1 MRNYSVAMKFF
12 KLIFIISCFFLN
24 SAAADQLDSRLTEL
38 FDKLYIAENKNEIIN
53 LTHDIWKIWDETN
66 DPKIEADYHRGL
78 EAMRIGDF
86 VMSIDFFTRVIE
98 KNPDFAEGWN
108 KRATVYYILGQ
119 FDKSMIDINKT
130 LLLEPR
136 HFGAMDGMGLIFI
149 QLQQYDK
156 AIKIYDQ
163 MLEIFP
169 HSADT
174 LAKKN
179 LVQKYISQS
188 I

>member
-1 MRNYSVAMKFF
+1 MKFF
-12 KLIFIISCFFLN
+12 KLIFLISFFFLN
-24 SAAADQLDSRLTEL
+24 SVAADQLDSRLTEL
-38 FDKLYIAENKNEIIN
+38 FDKLYIAESKHEIYN

-66 DPKIEADYHRGL
+66 DPKIQADYHRGH
-78 EAMRIGDF
+78 EAIRIGDF

-163 MLEIFP
+163 MLKIFP

-174 LAKKN
+174 EAKKK
-179 LVQKYISQS
+179 LMQGYISQS
-188 I
+188 T

>member
-1 MRNYSVAMKFF
+1 MKFF

-108 KRATVYYILGQ
+108 KRATVYYILVQ

-169 HSADT
+169 NSADT
-174 LAKKN
+174 LAKKK
-179 LVQKYISQS
+179 LMQEYIAQS

>member
-1 MRNYSVAMKFF
+1 MKFF

-169 HSADT
+169 HSVDT
-174 LAKKN
+174 LTKKK
-179 LVQKYISQS
+179 LMQEYISQS

>member
-12 KLIFIISCFFLN
+12 KLIFLISCFFLN

-66 DPKIEADYHRGL
+66 DPKIEADYHKGL
-78 EAMRIGDF
+78 EAMRMGDF

-136 HFGAMDGMGLIFI
+136 HFGAMDGMGLIFFNFNSM
-149 QLQQYDK
+149 
-156 AIKIYDQ
+156 IK
-163 MLEIFP
+163 L
-169 HSADT
+169 
-174 LAKKN
+174 
-179 LVQKYISQS
+179 
-188 I
+188 

>member
-1 MRNYSVAMKFF
+1 
-12 KLIFIISCFFLN
+12 
-24 SAAADQLDSRLTEL
+24 
-38 FDKLYIAENKNEIIN
+38 
-53 LTHDIWKIWDETN
+53 
-66 DPKIEADYHRGL
+66 
-78 EAMRIGDF
+78 
-86 VMSIDFFTRVIE
+86 
-98 KNPDFAEGWN
+98 
-108 KRATVYYILGQ
+108 
-119 FDKSMIDINKT
+119 MIDINKT

-169 HSADT
+169 HSVDT
-174 LAKKN
+174 LAKKK
-179 LVQKYISQS
+179 LMQEYITQS

>member
-1 MRNYSVAMKFF
+1 MQFF
-12 KLIFIISCFFLN
+12 KLIFLISYFFLKP
-24 SAAADQLDSRLTEL
+24 AVADQLDSRLNGL
-38 FDKLYIAENKNEIIN
+38 FDKLYIAESKNEIN
-53 LTHDIWKIWDETN
+53 SLTHDIWKIWDETN
-66 DPKIEADYHRGL
+66 DPKIEADYHGGL

-86 VMSIDFFTRVIE
+86 VMSIDYFTRVIE

-108 KRATVYYILGQ
+108 KRATVFYILGQ

-149 QLQQYDK
+149 HFKEFDK
-156 AIKIYDQ
+156 AIIIYDR

-169 HSADT
+169 NNFST
-174 LAKKN
+174 IEKRKRIKKLLSN
-179 LVQKYISQS
+179 SV
-188 I
+188 

>member
-1 MRNYSVAMKFF
+1 MKFF
-12 KLIFIISCFFLN
+12 KLIFLISCFFLN

-38 FDKLYIAENKNEIIN
+38 FDKLYIAESKNEIHN
-53 LTHDIWKIWDETN
+53 LTHHIWKIWDETN
-66 DPKIEADYHRGL
+66 DPKIEADYHKGL

-136 HFGAMDGMGLIFI
+136 HFGAMDGMGLIFFNFNSM
-149 QLQQYDK
+149 
-156 AIKIYDQ
+156 IK
-163 MLEIFP
+163 L
-169 HSADT
+169 
-174 LAKKN
+174 
-179 LVQKYISQS
+179 
-188 I
+188 

>member
-1 MRNYSVAMKFF
+1 MKFF
-12 KLIFIISCFFLN
+12 KLIFLISCFFLN

-38 FDKLYIAENKNEIIN
+38 FDKLYIAESKNEIHN
-53 LTHDIWKIWDETN
+53 LTHHIWKIWDETN
-66 DPKIEADYHRGL
+66 DPKIEADYHKGL
-78 EAMRIGDF
+78 EAMRMGDF

-136 HFGAMDGMGLIFI
+136 HFGAMDGMGLIFT

-174 LAKKN
+174 LVKKK
-179 LVQKYISQS
+179 LMQEYISQS

>member
-1 MRNYSVAMKFF
+1 MKFF
-12 KLIFIISCFFLN
+12 KLIFLISCFFLN

-169 HSADT
+169 NNSSTIKKKEMILNRFLDSA
-174 LAKKN
+174 
-179 LVQKYISQS
+179 
-188 I
+188 

>member
-1 MRNYSVAMKFF
+1 MKFF
-12 KLIFIISCFFLN
+12 KLIFIIICFFLN
-24 SAAADQLDSRLTEL
+24 SAAADQLDSRLIEL

-98 KNPDFAEGWN
+98 NNPDFAEGWN

-119 FDKSMIDINKT
+119 FDQSMIDINKT

-174 LAKKN
+174 LAKKK
-179 LVQKYISQS
+179 LMQEYISQS

>member
-1 MRNYSVAMKFF
+1 MKFF
-12 KLIFIISCFFLN
+12 KLIFLISCFFLN
-24 SAAADQLDSRLTEL
+24 FAAADQLDSRLTEL
-38 FDKLYIAENKNEIIN
+38 FDKLHIAESKNEINN

-66 DPKIEADYHRGL
+66 DPKIEEDYHRGL

-149 QLQQYDK
+149 QLQHYDK

-174 LAKKN
+174 LAKKK
-179 LVQKYISQS
+179 LMQEYISQS